1 MGYKTKLLFLLL
13 VTASF
18 SVFGHHIVDPKL
30 QIIPVPRRVIFEK
43 GVFRLDGNTRVV
55 PENLSLR
62 KEGDLLT
69 ALIHE
74 NLNLPL
80 SGNLTWR
87 PGNNIRLVLDTTIN
101 IGSNEGYILSIGLQE
116 CVLRAKSPVGIF
128 YGIQTLGQLVTDR
141 NFWNEEQKC
150 QLLPAM
156 RIEDEPEFVYR
167 GALLDVARHFY
178 PVEFVRKFI
187 DLMSEYKLNTLHW
200 HLTDAEGWRLE
211 MKKYPE
217 LTKIAAW
224 RLEEGWL
231 KWRKEGKRYSREGD
245 ANAYGGYYTQ
255 EEVMSLVAYAADRFV
270 TIIPE
275 IEMPGHSDEVLAV
288 YPELSCSGKPYTQ
301 GAFCVGNEKSFEF
314 IENVLE
320 EVMMLF
326 PSSYIHIGGDEVSK
340 KAWAACPK
348 CQTRMQK
355 EKLKNTKELQSYM
368 IHRVERFLNSKG
380 REIIGWDEIL
390 DGGLAPAA
398 TVMSWRGEKGGI
410 EAARMG
416 HNVIMT
422 PEAYCYF
429 DSYQADPKTQPFAN
443 GGFIPYL
450 KIYSYYPVPGS
461 LNEKEARF
469 VLGAQANIW
478 TEYISTSDQVEY
490 MAFPRLLAL
499 SEVVWSPLENKN
511 VEDFKY
517 RVGQH
522 IGLLQKKGVNVFT
535 LSDRIELKLEPD
547 IPGKKMK
554 VWLESEKYGP
564 EVRYTIDGTE
574 PDTLSPLYARP
585 FYVSDSAIVKAAIFT
600 GKQRSETILSER
612 VDNHKAIGKKVVYK
626 TLYHNSYPAA
636 GRKTLTDGLKGD
648 LTYRDGHWQGFL
660 KNIDI
665 TVDLG
670 QVQDLSFIS
679 LRFLQLKGPGVYMPQ
694 WVRVKVSEDGVN
706 FMEVGMVL
714 NDIPTDD
721 LSLFIKDFTALFTA
735 KARYVNIFAKK
746 YSGFMFTDEVVIY

>member
-1 MGYKTKLLFLLL
+1 MGCKVKLLFLFLMI
-13 VTASF
+13 ASF
-18 SVFGHHIVDPKL
+18 SVFGQHMVDPKL
-30 QIIPVPRRVIFEK
+30 QIVPVPRKVIFEK
-43 GVFRLDGNTRVV
+43 GVFQLDANTRIIAENKSLGKEADLLAVLIR
-55 PENLSLR
+55 ENL
-62 KEGDLLT
+62 D
-69 ALIHE
+69 
-74 NLNLPL
+74 LPL

-87 PGNNIRLVLDTTIN
+87 PGNFVRLVLDTTLN
-101 IGSNEGYILSIGLQE
+101 IKSNEGYILLIEPQA
-116 CVLRAKSPVGIF
+116 CVLKAKSRVGIF
-128 YGIQTLGQLVTDR
+128 YGIQTLGQLITDKSFR
-141 NFWNEEQKC
+141 NEEQKC
-150 QLLPAM
+150 LMLPAM
-156 RIEDEPEFVYR
+156 QIEDEPEFIYR
-167 GALLDVARHFY
+167 GVLLDVARHFY

-211 MKKYPE
+211 MKRYPE

-231 KWRKEGKRYSREGD
+231 KWRKEGKRYSSEGD
-245 ANAYGGYYTQ
+245 INAYGGYYTQ
-255 EEVMSLVAYAADRFV
+255 EDVKRLVAYAADRFV

-326 PSSYIHIGGDEVSK
+326 PSPYIHIGGDEVSK

-348 CQTRMQK
+348 CQARMQK
-355 EKLKNTKELQSYM
+355 EKLKNTKELQSYL
-368 IHRVERFLNSKG
+368 IHRVERFVNSKG
-380 REIIGWDEIL
+380 RKIIGWDEIL

-398 TVMSWRGEKGGI
+398 TVMSWRGEKGGV

-422 PEAYCYF
+422 PEVYCYF
-429 DSYQADPKTQPFAN
+429 DSYQANPKTQPFAN

-450 KIYSYYPVPGS
+450 KIYSYYPVPDS
-461 LNEKEARF
+461 LNENEAGF
-469 VLGAQANIW
+469 VLGAQANVW
-478 TEYISTSDQVEY
+478 TEYMSTSDHVEY
-490 MAFPRLLAL
+490 MAFPRILAL
-499 SEVVWSPLENKN
+499 SEVVWSPREKKN

-547 IPGKKMK
+547 ISGKKMK

-564 EVRYTIDGTE
+564 EIRYTLDGTE
-574 PDTLSPLYARP
+574 PDTLSPLYVTP
-585 FYVSDSAIVKAAIFT
+585 FYIPDSARIKAAVFT
-600 GKQRSETILSER
+600 GKQRSETVLSER
-612 VDNHKAIGKKVVYK
+612 VDNHKGIGKKVIYK
-626 TLYHNSYPAA
+626 ALYNNSYPAA
-636 GRKTLTDGLKGD
+636 GKKTLTDGFKGG
-648 LTYRDGHWQGFL
+648 LTYRDGYWQGFL

-670 QVQDLSFIS
+670 KVQDLSFVS

-694 WVRVKVSEDGVN
+694 WVRIKVSEDGVN
-706 FMEVGMVL
+706 FREVGMVL

-721 LSLFIKDFTALFTA
+721 PSLFIKDFTVAFTA